1 MSAADLSLHKQI
13 HALYSSHHAWLYG
26 WLRRKLGCP
35 HQAADVAHD
44 TFERVLAAR
53 DALCGVEQ
61 PRAWL
66 TTTATR
72 LIIDEVRR
80 ERLRQAY
87 LAELSLSMQANDGYP
102 SPEQTL
108 IALQALEQLSAVLE
122 GVSTKARAAFVRH
135 YLDGESIAAVAVE
148 LGVSSRM
155 VGKYLAQVL
164 VQCARLTAQP

>member
-1 MSAADLSLHKQI
+1 MSAADLSLREAVQT
-13 HALYSSHHAWLYG
+13 LYSHHHGWLYG

-35 HQAADVAHD
+35 HRAADVAHD

-66 TTTATR
+66 TTTASR
-72 LIIDEVRR
+72 LIIDEARR

-87 LAELSLSMQANDGYP
+87 LAELALLMDAHEGHP
-102 SPEQTL
+102 SPEQILT
-108 IALQALEQLSAVLE
+108 ALQALEQLSAVLE
-122 GVSTKARAAFVRH
+122 AVSPKAREAFVRH
-135 YLDGESIAAVAVE
+135 YLDGETIATVAAG
-148 LGVSSRM
+148 LGVSTRM

-164 VQCARLTAQP
+164 VRCAHLGAP